1 MARKLIS
8 EVLKSAGDQK
18 TKQDKID
25 YLRENGTI
33 PLQTILKGAYDDAVV
48 WNLPEGKPPYRKDD
62 SPKG

>member
-18 TKQDKID
+18 TKQDKIN

-48 WNLPEGKPPYRKDD
+48 WN
-62 SPKG
+62 